1 MSESVKNVV
10 EISREKKFLNNK
22 KSTKD
27 IDFYL
32 IQDLKILMLRYFNEA
47 SYIYNNTTEKK
58 FSYVRIKVI
67 NSLYC

>member
-22 KSTKD
+22 KARKD

-32 IQDLKILMLRYFNEA
+32 IQDFKILMLRYFNEA
-47 SYIYNNTTEKK
+47 SYIYNNTTEK
-58 FSYVRIKVI
+58 
-67 NSLYC
+67 NSVTFE